1 MFCILCGISRL
12 VYSLFAEACSQDAL
26 APQSH
31 LALEP
36 PIGSCSRIPCS
47 CPAKVCDGEEDPS
60 QRIHKSDPQD
70 ISRYTQIAP
79 DIPRYLQ
86 LSQQH
91 QPLLDAEAGGASS
104 TGGLGLRRCHGA
116 SHAERSATFQ
126 GAKCPD
132 VPRDPGENGKV
143 EYPQRTI

>member
-1 MFCILCGISRL
+1 MICILCGISRL
-12 VYSLFAEACSQDAL
+12 APPCLLTVCRGLL
-26 APQSH
+26 AGCVGATVTSGTG
-31 LALEP
+31 A
-36 PIGSCSRIPCS
+36 CSRIPCS
-47 CPAKVCDGEEDPS
+47 FAAKVCDGEEDPS

-79 DIPRYLQ
+79 NIPRYLQ

-91 QPLLDAEAGGASS
+91 QPLLDAKAGGASS

-116 SHAERSATFQ
+116 SRAERSATFQ